1 VILEAIWALMHFV
14 CTAFVYRLVVALPT
28 GTVLSVTIA
37 PALGAMFFFFG
48 IVSFILLRFPGSI
61 TERSWIQ
68 ARGVISG
75 IILLVA
81 LEGGMLT

>member
-1 VILEAIWALMHFV
+1 
-14 CTAFVYRLVVALPT
+14 
-28 GTVLSVTIA
+28 
-37 PALGAMFFFFG
+37 MFFFFG